1 MLQPLGLQW
10 NALGAGEEEKGRTEH
25 LFFSLLSSY
34 EDSHI
39 LILLPPGSVKLLSR
53 ASKDKVSEVLP
64 RTESLPFC
72 LLADLLQVTYLP

>member
-1 MLQPLGLQW
+1 MAPRTPVECPG
-10 NALGAGEEEKGRTEH
+10 GRGGGKGKNRTP
-25 LFFSLLSSY
+25 FFFFLLSSY

-39 LILLPPGSVKLLSR
+39 LNLLPPGSVKLFSR

-64 RTESLPFC
+64 RTESLPFY